1 MHLIYLLRISVV
13 DTTYMYKRTSA
24 HKKKRWRTGGKE
36 GKEVNNEKHQEK
48 INNI

>member
-24 HKKKRWRTGGKE
+24 HKKRSDERVE
-36 GKEVNNEKHQEK
+36 RREVNNEKHQEK
-48 INNI
+48 FNNI